1 MSKNVLISSTI
12 SPHLN
17 VCCSGNDL
25 PASLHI
31 KIDSSLVNNIFP
43 TSYLTIT
50 SDTSALK
57 FKILVK
63 NKKCGTIEETMLR
76 KGRDSHGETG
86 EVSEEEITS
95 SDEETDEKAPLY
107 PKSGSS
113 ERKSEGRSSPP
124 PRKKAKVKTYITAEF
139 RKRIAPCQPFYE
151 KKKYAT
157 SKWRLHLKYRL

>member
-1 MSKNVLISSTI
+1 MRLRKCIKQCLNIKFYNYYIHNSSYY
-12 SPHLN
+12 
-17 VCCSGNDL
+17 CSN
-25 PASLHI
+25 
-31 KIDSSLVNNIFP
+31 F
-43 TSYLTIT
+43 YLQ
-50 SDTSALK
+50 ALK

-95 SDEETDEKAPLY
+95 SDEETDEKTPLY

-113 ERKSEGRSSPP
+113 KRKSEGRSSPP

-139 RKRIAPCQPFYE
+139 RKHIALCQPFY
-151 KKKYAT
+151 KKEEIRY
-157 SKWRLHLKYRL
+157 LKMETTFKI